1 MPVCQAVNQSG
12 APHFLLVH
20 NSKTFVLAKTRILA
34 TGGRINVGFLC
45 GVSDSPANTIALPN
59 ERGGPM
65 GRPWLALCL
74 LFFYPWCLGGYVGNH
89 TLADG

>member
-65 GRPWLALCL
+65 GRPWPFA
-74 LFFYPWCLGGYVGNH
+74 FFSFTPGAWGYVGNH